1 MQFRFIQK
9 KQESSNAYSFFF
21 EHEEANFSWSAG
33 QYLVWEQA
41 LLETDPR
48 GNKRP
53 LTISTSPSE
62 KKVAIT
68 TKISGSPFKKQ
79 LLQIEPGTILSAS
92 GPQGKFT
99 LDQSGKFDQHLM
111 IAGGI
116 GITPFRSMIKYSLDA
131 HLNMPIALLYSN
143 TVPEEIIFAR
153 ELDEYKVQALSLQVA
168 HTITHP
174 EESKQ
179 TWSGRVGRIDENL
192 IKQYAK
198 NLNQTIFYI
207 CGPAKMV
214 EAFKEVLLSMQIPP
228 EQIRFELFSGY

>member
-21 EHEEANFSWSAG
+21 DPEQSDFSWNAG

-41 LLETDPR
+41 LTEVDPR

-53 LTISTSPSE
+53 FTIATSPSE
-62 KKVAIT
+62 KTVAIT

-79 LLQIEPGTILSAS
+79 LLQTEPGAILSAA

-99 LDQSGKFDQHLM
+99 LDQSGKFGQHLM

-131 HLNMPIALLYSN
+131 GLNLPITLLYSN
-143 TVPEEIIFAR
+143 TVPEEIIFAQ
-153 ELDEYKVQALSLQVA
+153 ELDEYESALSLQVV

-192 IKQYAK
+192 IKQYAT

-214 EAFKEVLLSMQIPP
+214 AAFKELLLSMQIPA